1 MLTSVGTKGILMSI
15 LLPRPAGIRSIGFFL
30 MSILLPRPAGT
41 PSKIEGELRPRR
53 FFVQW
58 PETVCLRALG
68 LAGSTVNGQQST
80 VNSQP

>member
-1 MLTSVGTKGILMSI
+1 MFYITTPPCGNTINRI
-15 LLPRPAGIRSIGFFL
+15 FL

-53 FFVQW
+53 FFVRW

-68 LAGSTVNGQQST
+68 LAGSTVNRKQST
-80 VNSQP
+80 VNRKQSTVNRKQSTVN